1 MSCSSAPHSCSRLYI
16 SSNPM
21 KTVSLGSLASEV
33 RLTSRSASFTLS
45 ARACRWYG
53 FWVSEFHTEITV
65 ASLSRYTVADTSWVS
80 SSISA
85 NTLSMSAKL
94 AKAQHFIPRDRILFW
109 ICFSPLSN
117 MAKSGMVGPTSGSD
131 LNLFGGWENSSE
143 DGKYLWAI
151 VLNWESKGS
160 CWSPLCF
167 IISHQ
172 TSKKKATSLE
182 DVSTV
187 MCSRKLCSSERP
199 MVVGKAIS
207 S

>member
-1 MSCSSAPHSCSRLYI
+1 MSCSSAPHSCSRLCI

-33 RLTSRSASFTLS
+33 RLTSRSASFTFS
-45 ARACRWYG
+45 AR
-53 FWVSEFHTEITV
+53 ITV
-65 ASLSRYTVADTSWVS
+65 ASLSRYMVADTSWGS

-94 AKAQHFIPRDRILFW
+94 ANAQHFIPRHRILFW
-109 ICFSPLSN
+109 ICFSPLSS
-117 MAKSGMVGPTSGSD
+117 MANSGMVGPTSGSD

-172 TSKKKATSLE
+172 TSRKKDTSLE
-182 DVSTV
+182 EVSMV
-187 MCSRKLCSSERP
+187 MCSRKFCNSERQ
-199 MVVGKAIS
+199 MVVGRAIRS
-207 S
+207 